1 MFFSQAKIVVA
12 IRIVTS
18 LVTKHLTLE
27 AIFHKDAVNMS
38 NELDNSIKEA
48 DRAKRKWHE
57 EVKDNEP
64 IMKKAKDAFIKYKNL
79 LIKRLPGVAKMDWQ
93 KSNVK
98 PDIFYINFEKLIG
111 FIEDNSES
119 LPFADKALEELIPIS
134 DELDRELEEDREA
147 LRLYRNSVK
156 VKNLA
161 LEKSEEFF
169 LEVRRF
175 IRRELGYK
183 SPEYSQVKD
192 KAIRKAA
199 ENSEQQDNGSIS
211 EEQNSTEENPESLT
225 PVND

>member
-1 MFFSQAKIVVA
+1 
-12 IRIVTS
+12 
-18 LVTKHLTLE
+18 
-27 AIFHKDAVNMS
+27 
-38 NELDNSIKEA
+38 
-48 DRAKRKWHE
+48 
-57 EVKDNEP
+57 
-64 IMKKAKDAFIKYKNL
+64 
-79 LIKRLPGVAKMDWQ
+79 MDWQ

-134 DELDRELEEDREA
+134 DEIDRELEEDREA

-225 PVND
+225 SVND